1 MPNFPFMQ
9 VDAFTES
16 PLTGNACAIVF
27 DADDLDTETM
37 QAVAREMNLSE
48 TSFVLRS
55 AIADFRARY
64 FTPGEEI
71 PLAGHPTIAT
81 AFALADSGRL
91 VLETGASTS
100 TSTAATAT
108 TTTISLELP
117 VGPIRVDIDRA
128 PGGGMAQATMYQK
141 RPEFLSTYTAAQT
154 LPLFGLTPGDL
165 LPGAPIQTV
174 STGTAQL
181 MVPVRDLETVRRA
194 RFDARAY
201 DHLRRDVA
209 GGEFFSVHLFCLGG
223 ATADGATFARH
234 FTGPP
239 GAFEDP
245 FTGSATGGMAA
256 YLWHHGLIESPV
268 FRAEQGHDMHRP
280 GVAQV
285 EVVGPRDEIE
295 TVKVGGPAVR
305 VLRGELTL

>member
-1 MPNFPFMQ
+1 MSSYPFMQ
-9 VDAFTES
+9 VDAFTDH
-16 PLTGNACAIVF
+16 PLSGNACAIVF
-27 DADDLDTETM
+27 EADSLDTETM
-37 QAVAREMNLSE
+37 QAIAREMNLSE
-48 TSFVLRS
+48 TSFILRS
-55 AIADFRARY
+55 NVADFRARY

-81 AFALADSGRL
+81 AFALVDSGRL
-91 VLETGASTS
+91 QLKSNVP
-100 TSTAATAT
+100 

-128 PGGGMAQATMYQK
+128 EDGSMAKATMYQK
-141 RPEFLSTYTAAQT
+141 RPEFLSTYPPEQVMSMFA
-154 LPLFGLTPGDL
+154 LSPEDV

-181 MVPVRDLETVRRA
+181 MVPVRNLETVRRA
-194 RFDARAY
+194 NFDPRAY
-201 DHLRRDVA
+201 DHLRREVA

-223 ATADGATFARH
+223 VTSAGHTFARH

-239 GAFEDP
+239 GTFEDP
-245 FTGSATGGMAA
+245 FTGSATGGMGA
-256 YLWHHGLIESPV
+256 YLWHHRLIEDPI
-268 FRAEQGHDMHRP
+268 FHAEQGHWMNRP

-285 EVVGPRDEIE
+285 EVVGPRDNIE
-295 TVKVGGPAVR
+295 TVKVGGPAAR